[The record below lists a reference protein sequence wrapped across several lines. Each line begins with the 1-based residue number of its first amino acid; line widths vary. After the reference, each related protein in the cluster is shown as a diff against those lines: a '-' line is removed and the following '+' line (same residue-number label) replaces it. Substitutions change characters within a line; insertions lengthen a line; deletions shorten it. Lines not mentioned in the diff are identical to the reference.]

1 MRTFVAAL
9 LLVLFPPAHGHTRR
23 RVSGRARLLVLLA
36 VAGFCVANVTQAADV
51 ARNVAANY
59 PSRPIRFIAPTS
71 PGGANDVLARLLAVR
86 MTSTWGQPVVVDVR
100 PGAGGIVGSE
110 LAARAAPDGYTLLI
124 VANGYALNP
133 YLYAKVPYDTLKD
146 FERVSLFAVA
156 PLVLVVHPSVPAQ
169 SLQELIGLLKAKPGQ
184 FNFASSGAGSGGWL
198 SAQLFRRMGGV
209 DMVHVPYK
217 GAGQATAAVVSGEV
231 QLLFTSSLPAAPHV
245 KSGRIRALGVTS
257 AKRVGT
263 MENVAAIGEV
273 LPGYEVLNFFGVL
286 ATGGTP
292 KPIVAKIHREIA
304 RITALPEVKSQLG
317 ALGFEVVDYGSE
329 QFTAY
334 VKSEMARWSKVF
346 GEIGIK
352 PESMQ

>member
-1 MRTFVAAL
+1 MAIRINKPSMFLIAL
-9 LLVLFPPAHGHTRR
+9 LA
-23 RVSGRARLLVLLA
+23 LA
-36 VAGFCVANVTQAADV
+36 CVNAAFAAD
-51 ARNVAANY
+51 AAHQNGASY
-59 PSRPIRFIAPTS
+59 PTRPIRFIAPTS

-86 MTSTWGQPVVVDVR
+86 MTMNWGQQVVVDVR

-133 YLYAKVPYDTLKD
+133 FLYAKVPYDTLKD
-146 FERVSLFAVA
+146 FERVSLFTVA

-184 FNFASSGAGSGGWL
+184 LNYASSGAGSGGWL
-198 SAQLFRRMGGV
+198 SAQLFRRMTGL
-209 DMVHVPYK
+209 DMAHVPYK

-231 QLLFTSSLPAAPHV
+231 QLLFTSPIPAAPHI

-257 AKRVGT
+257 PKRVAT
-263 MENVAAIGEV
+263 MDNIPSISEV
-273 LPGYEVLNFFGVL
+273 VPGYEVQNFFGVL
-286 ATGGTP
+286 TTGRTP
-292 KPIVAKIHREIA
+292 RPIVEKLHQEIA
-304 RITALPEVKSQLG
+304 RIMALPEVKSQLG
-317 ALGFEVVDYGSE
+317 ALGFEVVDYGPE

-346 GEIGIK
+346 NEIGIK
-352 PESMQ
+352 PAGVQ